1 MRKITSRPVGGGKS
15 EMVPV
20 LTLRSSGEH
29 DLLDS
34 SSSGG
39 TAETFNK
46 SRGVTTEPAVNLNTG
61 TEKVCL

>member
-46 SRGVTTEPAVNLNTG
+46 SRGVTTEPAVS
-61 TEKVCL
+61 